1 MILRP
6 DSGGITHAPPLMT
19 PLLARLETNDFLAIA
34 GIVLMI
40 TSAFSLFAG
49 RRRKN
54 SRRLERK
61 LDALLKHHG
70 IEFPAGL
77 SPEVQ
82 RLARDPAQKI
92 AAIKLHREDHPG
104 LGLAEAKADIEDFIE
119 GAK

>member
-1 MILRP
+1 
-6 DSGGITHAPPLMT
+6 MT
-19 PLLARLETNDFLAIA
+19 PLLARLETNDFLIIA
-34 GIVLMI
+34 GIVLLI
-40 TSAFSLFAG
+40 TSACSLFAG

-70 IEFPAGL
+70 IEFPSGL

-82 RLARDPAQKI
+82 RLARDPARKI

-104 LGLAEAKADIEDFIE
+104 LGLARAMADVEDFI
-119 GAK
+119 ARTK